1 MREDTGAGRTER
13 TGTPGR
19 SDGGRA
25 ALAGFCAAALAVA
38 LAAGPAAAQQGGG
51 ADDTVRT
58 GLPDAAPPGA
68 QPILRRLAEAPS
80 AEGIR
85 ADLETLVGFGTR
97 HTLSDTASDGRGV
110 GAARRWVHAELER
123 ISEACGGCL
132 EVRYQRFRV
141 GGEERIPDTTTVVNV
156 VAIQRGATDP
166 NRYVGMSGH
175 LDSRASDVMNDSIRA
190 PGANDD
196 ASGVAGVLEAARVLS
211 KHEFDASIFYLAV
224 TGEEQGLF
232 GATHFAERAKERGWR
247 IEAFLNNDMIGNI
260 QGQDGVVDNTVARV
274 FSQAIRADA
283 TDRMRRLLRY
293 LGGENDSPSRN
304 LARYVDR
311 IADRYVRNLDVML
324 IYRLDRFGRGGDH
337 TPVNDQGYPAVRV
350 MEAHEDYRRQ
360 HQDLRT
366 EDGVEYG
373 DVLSEVELDFAAKMT
388 GLNVA
393 AMASLAEAPAPPAG
407 VEVEGAVEPST
418 TLSWE
423 PVDPEANPQHAGY
436 RVYWRRTASPRWE
449 KSVYVGDVTEHTL
462 EDVVIDNYVF
472 GVASVSEEGYESPVV
487 FPGPLGS
494 FLPVSMQ
501 ERDDGE
507 G

>member
-1 MREDTGAGRTER
+1 MREDTGTSRSERAGGPPRTI
-13 TGTPGR
+13 GAVP
-19 SDGGRA
+19 
-25 ALAGFCAAALAVA
+25 AAAVSLALA
-38 LAAGPAAAQQGGG
+38 LAAAPAAAQQ
-51 ADDTVRT
+51 A
-58 GLPDAAPPGA
+58 DAADAPAPVPSG
-68 QPILRRLAEAPS
+68 QHPVLGEIAEAPS
-80 AEGIR
+80 AERIR
-85 ADLETLVGFGTR
+85 EDLEKLVGFGTR
-97 HTLSDTASDGRGV
+97 HTLSDTVSDERGV
-110 GAARRWVHAELER
+110 GAARRWVHAEFER

-247 IEAFLNNDMIGNI
+247 LEAFLNNDMIGNI
-260 QGQDGVVDNTVARV
+260 QGQDGVIDNTVARI
-274 FSQAIRADA
+274 FSHAIRADA
-283 TDRMRRLLRY
+283 TDRMVRSLRY
-293 LGGENDSPSRN
+293 FGGENDSPSRN

-311 IADRYVRNLDVML
+311 IADRHVPNLDVML

-337 TPVNDQGYPAVRV
+337 TPVNNQGYPAVRV

-373 DVLSEVELDFAAKMT
+373 DVLSEVEFDFAAKMT
-388 GLNVA
+388 GLNA
-393 AMASLAEAPAPPAG
+393 ATLASLAWAPAPPTG
-407 VEVEGAVEPST
+407 VAIEGAVEPSA
-418 TLSWE
+418 TLSWDAA
-423 PVDPEANPQHAGY
+423 DPDHGEAPAGY
-436 RVYWRRTASPRWE
+436 RVYWRETASPRWQW
-449 KSVYVGDVTEHTL
+449 SAWAGDVTSHTF
-462 EDVVIDNYVF
+462 ENRVIDNYLF
-472 GVASVSEEGYESPVV
+472 GVASVSEEGFESPVV

-501 ERDDGE
+501 ERE
-507 G
+507 